1 MAEEK
6 NTLLEA
12 IGILFQGP
20 NQGKGKNR
28 QKYTPQYPSVVP
40 KKNVDDGAIELSSTG
55 VFGQYIDLEGK
66 VSNDFDLV
74 SKYRD
79 VALQPEIDF
88 ALGDIVNEAIVID
101 EDDPPVVL
109 NLDDLDKFSKK
120 VKDKILEEFEN
131 IIELLDFNNRGHDVF
146 RQWYVDGRL
155 YYHVIIDDK
164 APKEGIKELRNIDPR
179 KIKKIREVIKEK
191 RPDGIEYVKGTDEYY
206 IYNAQGFTSG
216 DYKKITAFTPGT
228 TALIRLDPSIISY
241 VTSGILDTT
250 NQIVFS
256 PLHKAIKPL
265 NQLRMLE
272 DSVVIYRLARAPER
286 RIFYIDVG
294 NLPKVKAEEYLNN
307 VMNRYKNKM
316 VYDITTGEIRD
327 DKRHLSMLEDFWI
340 PRREGG
346 KGTEIQTLNS
356 GQNLGEMEDVDYF
369 KKKLFRALNVPYSRL
384 DTESQWTLGKATE
397 ITRDEVRF
405 NRYIGKI
412 RNKFNDLFDDL
423 LGKQLLL
430 KGIVTEE
437 DWKEIKSKLNYFYAR
452 DSYFSEMKEIEVM
465 KERFG
470 LLQQVDQFT
479 TNSLFQVAKK
489 PYVSIEWARRYIL
502 QQAEEEIKQLDKEIE
517 KEQTE
522 VPDVIDQGQYDDQM
536 NDQSYNQE
544 DQEAE
549 EIRAAGNKGT
559 ETGGSENT
567 MNKVALN
574 QIKK

>member
-6 NTLLEA
+6 NTLLES
-12 IGILFQGP
+12 IGILFSGP

-28 QKYTPQYPSVVP
+28 KKYTPQYPSVVP
-40 KKNVDDGAIELSSTG
+40 KRDQDDGAIELSSTG

-79 VALQPEIDF
+79 IALQPEIDF
-88 ALGDIVNEAIVID
+88 ALGDIVNEAVVID
-101 EDDPPVVL
+101 EDDPPVTL
-109 NLDDLDKFSKK
+109 NLDDLEDFSQK
-120 VKDKILEEFEN
+120 VKDKILDEFQN
-131 IIELLDFNNRGHDVF
+131 VIELLNFNNKGHDIF

-155 YYHVIIDDK
+155 YYHIIVDEK
-164 APKEGIKELRNIDPR
+164 KTKEGIQELRNIDPR

-191 RPDGIEYVKGTDEYY
+191 RPDGVEYVKGIDEYF

-228 TALIRLDPSIISY
+228 TALIRMDPNIICH

-286 RIFYIDVG
+286 RVFYIDVG
-294 NLPKVKAEEYLNN
+294 NLPKVKAEEYLNT
-307 VMNRYKNKM
+307 VMNKYKNKM

-346 KGTEIQTLNS
+346 KGTEIQTLQA
-356 GQNLGEMEDVDYF
+356 GLNLGEMEDVEYF

-384 DTESQWTLGKATE
+384 DTEDQWSLGRATE

-405 NRYIGKI
+405 NRYIGRT

-423 LGKQLLL
+423 LEKQLLL
-430 KGIVTEE
+430 KGIVTED
-437 DWKEIKSKLNYFYAR
+437 DWRVIKSKLNYFYAR

-465 KERFG
+465 KERYN
-470 LLQQVDQFT
+470 LLQIVDPYSP
-479 TNSLFQVAKK
+479 NGSLPEGGKI
-489 PYVSIEWARRYIL
+489 PYVSHEWIRRYVL
-502 QQAEEEIKQLDKEIE
+502 QQGEDDIKKMQKQIAVEIE
-517 KEQTE
+517 NRPEPIP
-522 VPDVIDQGQYDDQM
+522 VPGEM
-536 NDQSYNQE
+536 GPE
-544 DQEAE
+544 EGMEAE
-549 EIRAAGNKGT
+549 ETPQIPVPKN
-559 ETGGSENT
+559 GSVDSFGKLNNT
-567 MNKVALN
+567 K
-574 QIKK
+574 